1 MSRVDCDV
9 LVVGG
14 GPVGMTTA
22 LYAVQAGLSTTVIE
36 PRTGPVDKACGE
48 GVMPGALAALHG
60 LGVDPRGR
68 DFAGITYRAGPRT
81 VRAGFRRGAGR
92 GIRRTELYRS
102 LRARAE
108 SAGVQ
113 WVSTSM
119 RALAQDA
126 HGVQVQV
133 GDAVAPLRARYAV
146 GADGLHSRTRRQ
158 TGLNDTRRPRRRFG
172 YRQHFTIAP
181 WTTDVEVHWGPDAE
195 VYCTPVGSDT
205 VGVAVLS
212 STGKSFP
219 EHVASFPE
227 LAEQLGTA
235 SAASELRAAG
245 PLRQR
250 VRSRARGRV
259 VLVGDAGGY
268 VDALTGEGL
277 AVGLAQA
284 AVAAQALARDRPQ
297 DYPRLARGV
306 SWRSTALTSA
316 LLSVS
321 HVPPLRAVL
330 VPAAVR
336 WPGLF
341 QLAVNELAA
350 TGAEPATA

>member
-1 MSRVDCDV
+1 MRGVDCDV

-14 GPVGMTTA
+14 GPVGMATA
-22 LYAVQAGLSTTVIE
+22 LYAVQAGLRTTVIE
-36 PRTGPVDKACGE
+36 PRIGPVDKACGE
-48 GVMPGALAALHG
+48 GVMPGALRALHG
-60 LGVDPRGR
+60 LGVDQ
-68 DFAGITYRAGPRT
+68 AGSSLTGIIYRAGPHSA
-81 VRAGFRRGAGR
+81 RADFRGALGR
-92 GIRRTELYRS
+92 GIRRTELYAS
-102 LRARAE
+102 LQDRAE
-108 SAGVQ
+108 RAGVQ

-119 RALAQDA
+119 RALSQDE
-126 HGVQVQV
+126 HGVQVRV
-133 GDAVAPLRARYAV
+133 GGAAAPLRARYAV
-146 GADGLHSRTRRQ
+146 GADGLHSRTRREA
-158 TGLNDTRRPRRRFG
+158 GLDDPRRPRRRFG
-172 YRQHFTIAP
+172 YRQHFSIAP

-212 STGKSFP
+212 STRTSFF
-219 EHVASFPE
+219 EHLAAFPE
-227 LAEQLGTA
+227 LAERLGPA

-284 AVAAQALARDRPQ
+284 AVAADALAQGRPQ
-297 DYPRLARGV
+297 DYPRLARRV

-316 LLSVS
+316 LLSAS
-321 HVPPLRAVL
+321 HVPVLRSAL

-350 TGAEPATA
+350 TAAAPASA